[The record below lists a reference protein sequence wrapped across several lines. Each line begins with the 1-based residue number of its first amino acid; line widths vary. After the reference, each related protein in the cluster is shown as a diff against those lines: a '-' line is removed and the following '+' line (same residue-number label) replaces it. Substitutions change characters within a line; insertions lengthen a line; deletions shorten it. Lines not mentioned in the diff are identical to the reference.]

1 MGLKPGL
8 KALTPKQKNNRRANL
23 RTIQDIIFAECDN
36 KKNYIIYTN
45 NKTNDLQKALIE
57 IGAIYGENYLTLK
70 NINVFN
76 TNPALV
82 VDKFFSL
89 IPSGFIESDFVAD
102 DIDYL
107 KKGIAIGCRRKI
119 SNNNIQQA
127 DNSNTCKTILSFMK
141 NDTINFIDSISHE
154 EVQILISLGRHFK
167 NKGML
172 LNSNMRN
179 IWILTGYYDSLYNTL
194 NDTLISLKNDGER
207 GDNNEHKI
215 R

>member
-8 KALTPKQKNNRRANL
+8 KALTPKQKNNRKANL
-23 RTIQDIIFAECDN
+23 RTIHEIIFAECDN
-36 KKNYIIYTN
+36 KGNHIIYTN
-45 NKTNDLQKALIE
+45 NRTNDLQKTLIE
-57 IGAIYGENYLTLK
+57 IGAMYGEHYLTQK

-76 TNPALV
+76 SNPDLV

-89 IPSGFIESDFVAD
+89 IPSGFIESDFVKK

-119 SNNNIQQA
+119 SNDNIQQV
-127 DNSNTCKTILSFMK
+127 DNDVTCKTILSFMK
-141 NDTINFIDSISHE
+141 NDTFNFIDSICHE

-179 IWILTGYYDSLYNTL
+179 VWILTGYYDSLYNTL
-194 NDTLISLKNDGER
+194 NDTLISLKNDR
-207 GDNNEHKI
+207 KKGDNDERKI